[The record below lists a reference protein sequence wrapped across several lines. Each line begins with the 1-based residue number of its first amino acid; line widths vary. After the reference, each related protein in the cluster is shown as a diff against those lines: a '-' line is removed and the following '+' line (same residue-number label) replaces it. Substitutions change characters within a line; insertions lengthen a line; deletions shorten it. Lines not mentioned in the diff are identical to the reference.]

1 MPLSA
6 RPGTAAHPRF
16 AAEHRRSSVSA
27 RRQVAATLIV
37 PYCRFEH
44 NQGPAKKANHEE
56 GRTCKATGSKGRVV
70 TERSMLLK
78 KFKIASCSRRRKVL
92 FLRYFRQAAR
102 RRFADAAAEPQ
113 SMKLLR
119 RTVGPYIWVNRAV
132 LFAGFHVRLS
142 SETHRER
149 GRDIR
154 RSKPT
159 RHARCWKS

>member
-1 MPLSA
+1 
-6 RPGTAAHPRF
+6 
-16 AAEHRRSSVSA
+16 
-27 RRQVAATLIV
+27 
-37 PYCRFEH
+37 
-44 NQGPAKKANHEE
+44 
-56 GRTCKATGSKGRVV
+56 
-70 TERSMLLK
+70 MLLK

-119 RTVGPYIWVNRAV
+119 RTIGPYIWVNRAV